1 MRLSLAVALCSLSSA
16 LLALA
21 KPLAARDIW
30 DPTILTPNKKTRW
43 IAGGTETVT
52 WETSNQPASVSNAGL
67 VTIAGGPALT
77 AEFNLVQQDGS
88 IQVTVP
94 SNITAGVYQII
105 LFGDSGNISP
115 KFHIC
120 TKTGD
125 RKHLDCG
132 KK

>member
-52 WETSNQPASVSNAGL
+52 W
-67 VTIAGGPALT
+67 
-77 AEFNLVQQDGS
+77 
-88 IQVTVP
+88 
-94 SNITAGVYQII
+94 
-105 LFGDSGNISP
+105 
-115 KFHIC
+115 
-120 TKTGD
+120 
-125 RKHLDCG
+125 
-132 KK
+132 